1 MLYSF
6 SAYIFCIQA
15 EKLGCDGKVEEAQGV
30 MKLVDQL
37 KDEREL
43 LNFKV
48 TYGNLFSIMVTYG
61 IA

>member
-1 MLYSF
+1 MLYPF
-6 SAYIFCIQA
+6 SAYFFCIQA

-37 KDEREL
+37 KEEREL

-48 TYGNLFSIMVTYG
+48 AYSHT
-61 IA
+61 